1 MLTLLQWFYD
11 GDYPLVKRRMFTYLK
26 MDHLVRNGGGFYV
39 RHNIVRLQLYSNTPQ
54 LYSNTPQ
61 AYNAH
66 WCYDGDYSLME
77 RTAITYRELD
87 HLGCSG
93 RG

>member
-1 MLTLLQWFYD
+1 
-11 GDYPLVKRRMFTYLK
+11 MFTYLK

-54 LYSNTPQ
+54 VYT
-61 AYNAH
+61 AH
-66 WCYDGDYSLME
+66 WCFDGDCSLME
-77 RTAITYRELD
+77 ITAITYRELD
-87 HLGCSG
+87 HSGCSG